1 MILEESG
8 KAQKFYKGTNRDL
21 KNQNLAYH
29 LMSLS
34 LAMTKLQDHAAAL
47 NYATELIQL
56 MDAL

>member
-1 MILEESG
+1 MILEESS

-34 LAMTKLQDHAAAL
+34 LAMAKLQDHAAAL
-47 NYATELIQL
+47 NYAT
-56 MDAL
+56 